1 VVTVF
6 VHRDGRTQ
14 CVPAL
19 DPSLL
24 APGSD
29 AKVWVDLAAATES
42 EFRILSDVFHFHA
55 LAVEDAVASLHH
67 PKIEA
72 YDGYLYL
79 ILHGIDYQQSR
90 DKESF
95 ITHDTDF
102 FLGPNYLVTIHD
114 GQGRSINGIQEVCG
128 RNDHVLGEGPGA
140 LMHRIID
147 RMVDN
152 YRPEIEQLETWL
164 DELEREVFGTPK
176 KETVR
181 EILSVKQDVTALR
194 RISTP
199 QRDAIGRLARRE
211 FPMIPEELTYR
222 FRDVYDNLVRIADEG
237 LIFQDRITSLLDAHY
252 SSVSNR
258 LNEIMRV
265 LTVITVIVSPLTLVA
280 GIYGM
285 NMKLPLVGSESD
297 PRPFWWL
304 VGGMVATVVVMLGFF
319 RKKHWL

>member
-1 VVTVF
+1 MITVF

-14 CVPAL
+14 CLPAL
-19 DPSLL
+19 DPALL
-24 APGSD
+24 APGSG
-29 AKVWVDLAAATES
+29 AKVWVDLAAPTTE
-42 EFRILSDVFHFHA
+42 EQRILSEGFHFHA
-55 LAVEDAVASLHH
+55 LAVEDALASRHH

-79 ILHGIDYQQSR
+79 ILHGIDYQKSR
-90 DKESF
+90 DEESF

-102 FLGPNYLVTIHD
+102 FLGPNYLVTVHD
-114 GQGRSINGIQEVCG
+114 GKTRSITGIQEVCG

-152 YRPEIEQLETWL
+152 YRPEIEQLEKWL
-164 DELEREVFGTPK
+164 DELERDVFDVPR

-194 RISTP
+194 RIASP
-199 QRDAIGRLARRE
+199 QRDAIARLARRE
-211 FPMIPEELTYR
+211 FPMIAEELTFR

-252 SSVSNR
+252 SNVSNR

-265 LTVITVIVSPLTLVA
+265 LTVFTVIVSPLTLVA

-285 NMKLPLVGSESD
+285 NMKLPLVSSDTD

-304 VGGMVATVVVMLGFF
+304 VGGMAVTVVVMLGFF
-319 RKKHWL
+319 RRKRWL

>member
-1 VVTVF
+1 MITVF

-14 CVPAL
+14 CLPAL
-19 DPSLL
+19 DPALL
-24 APGSD
+24 AAGST
-29 AKVWVDLAAATES
+29 AKVWVDLAAPTAE
-42 EFRILSDVFHFHA
+42 ELRILSDVFHFHA
-55 LAVEDAVASLHH
+55 LAVEDAVASRHH
-67 PKIEA
+67 PKVES
-72 YDGYLYL
+72 YEGYLYL
-79 ILHGIDYQQSR
+79 ILHGIDYQKSR
-90 DKESF
+90 DQESF
-95 ITHDTDF
+95 VTHDTDF
-102 FLGPNYLVTIHD
+102 FLGANYLVTIHD
-114 GQGRSINGIQEVCG
+114 GQTRSITGIQEVCG
-128 RNDHVLGEGPGA
+128 RNDHVLGEGAGA

-152 YRPEIEQLETWL
+152 YRPEIEQLEKWL
-164 DELEREVFGTPK
+164 DELEQDVFGAPR

-194 RISTP
+194 RISAP

-211 FPMIPEELTYR
+211 FEMIPEELSYR
-222 FRDVYDNLVRIADEG
+222 FRDVYDNLVRIADES

-252 SSVSNR
+252 SNVSNR

-285 NMKLPLVGSESD
+285 NMKLPMVGSESD

-304 VGGMVATVVVMLGFF
+304 VGGMVVTVGVMLGFF

>member
-1 VVTVF
+1 MITVF
-6 VHRDGRTQ
+6 VHRGGRTQ
-14 CVPAL
+14 CVPAI
-19 DPSLL
+19 DPAVL

-29 AKVWVDLAAATES
+29 AKVWVDLAGATDAEL
-42 EFRILSDVFHFHA
+42 RVLSDVFHFHA
-55 LAVEDAVASLHH
+55 LAIEDAVASRHH

-79 ILHGIDYQQSR
+79 ILHGIDYQKSR
-90 DKESF
+90 DQESF

-102 FLGPNYLVTIHD
+102 FLGHNYLVTIHD
-114 GQGRSINGIQEVCG
+114 GQGRSIAGIQEVCG

-152 YRPEIEQLETWL
+152 YRPEIEQLEQWL
-164 DELEREVFGTPK
+164 DELERDVFEVPR

-181 EILSVKQDVTALR
+181 EIQSVKQDVTALR
-194 RISTP
+194 RIATP

-211 FPMIPEELTYR
+211 FPMIAEELTYR

-252 SSVSNR
+252 SNVSNR

-285 NMKLPLVGSESD
+285 NMKLPMVGTESD

-304 VGGMVATVVVMLGFF
+304 VGGMVVTVAIMLGFF

>member
-1 VVTVF
+1 MITLF

-19 DPSLL
+19 DPAVLDP
-24 APGSD
+24 AVG
-29 AKVWVDLAAATES
+29 AKVWVDLAAPTGAELS
-42 EFRILSDVFHFHA
+42 ILTDVFHFHP
-55 LAVEDAVASLHH
+55 LAVEDAVAALHH

-72 YDGYLYL
+72 YNGYLYL
-79 ILHGIDYQQSR
+79 ILHGIDYQRSR
-90 DKESF
+90 EEQSF

-114 GQGRSINGIQEVCG
+114 GKTRSITGIQEVCG

-152 YRPEIEQLETWL
+152 YRPEIEQLEKWL
-164 DELEREVFGTPK
+164 DELEREVFDVPK

-194 RISTP
+194 RISAP
-199 QRDAIGRLARRE
+199 QRDAVSRLARRE
-211 FPMIPEELTYR
+211 FPMIPEELTFR

-237 LIFQDRITSLLDAHY
+237 LIFQDRISSLLDAHY
-252 SSVSNR
+252 SNVSNR

-265 LTVITVIVSPLTLVA
+265 LTVLTVIVAPLTLVA

-285 NMKLPLVGSESD
+285 NMHLPGVNGEND

-304 VGGMVATVVVMLGFF
+304 MGGMAATVVVMLLFF
-319 RKKHWL
+319 RKRNWL

>member
-1 VVTVF
+1 MITVF
-6 VHRDGRTQ
+6 VHRDGRTESGSELD
-14 CVPAL
+14 PAL
-19 DPSLL
+19 LDPAS
-24 APGSD
+24 G
-29 AKVWVDLAAATES
+29 AKVWVDLAAATEA
-42 EFRILSDVFHFHA
+42 ELRILPEVFHFHA

-79 ILHGIDYQQSR
+79 ILHGIDYQKSR
-90 DKESF
+90 DQESF

-114 GQGRSINGIQEVCG
+114 GQGRSITGIQEVCG

-152 YRPEIEQLETWL
+152 YRPEIEQLEKWL
-164 DELEREVFGTPK
+164 DELERDVFGVPR

-194 RISTP
+194 RIATP

-211 FPMIPEELTYR
+211 FPMIAEELTYR

-252 SSVSNR
+252 SNVSNR

-285 NMKLPLVGSESD
+285 NMKLAMVGSDSD

-304 VGGMVATVVVMLGFF
+304 LGGMVATVVIMLGFF

>member
-1 VVTVF
+1 VITVF
-6 VHRDGRTQ
+6 VNRGGRTESLSELD
-14 CVPAL
+14 PAL
-19 DPSLL
+19 LDPAS
-24 APGSD
+24 G
-29 AKVWVDLAAATES
+29 AKVWVDLASATES
-42 EFRILSDVFHFHA
+42 ELRILSDVFHFHV
-55 LAVEDAVASLHH
+55 LAIEDAVASIHH
-67 PKIEA
+67 PKVEA

-79 ILHGIDYQQSR
+79 ILHGIDYQKSR
-90 DKESF
+90 DQESF

-102 FLGPNYLVTIHD
+102 FLGSNYLVTIHD
-114 GQGRSINGIQEVCG
+114 GQTRSITGIQEVCG
-128 RNDHVLGEGPGA
+128 RNDHVLAEGPGA

-147 RMVDN
+147 RMIDN
-152 YRPEIEQLETWL
+152 YRPEIDQLEQWL
-164 DELEREVFGTPK
+164 NELERDVFELPK

-181 EILSVKQDVTALR
+181 EILSIKQDVTALR
-194 RISTP
+194 RIATP

-211 FPMIPEELTYR
+211 FPLIGEELTFR

-237 LIFQDRITSLLDAHY
+237 LIFQDRLTSLLDAHL
-252 SSVSNR
+252 SNVSNR

-285 NMKLPLVGSESD
+285 NMKLPLVGNEAD

-304 VGGMVATVVVMLGFF
+304 VGGMVVTVGIMLAFF